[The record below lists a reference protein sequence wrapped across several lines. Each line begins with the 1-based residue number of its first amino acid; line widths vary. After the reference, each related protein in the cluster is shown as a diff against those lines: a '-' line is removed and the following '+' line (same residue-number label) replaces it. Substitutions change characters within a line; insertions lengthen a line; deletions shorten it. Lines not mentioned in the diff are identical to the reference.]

1 MNNSY
6 FFISKLLTPLLIP
19 INFLFILSFFL
30 IFIYFKS
37 KNNFILKLFILN
49 IFIILSIGFLPLGKV
64 GLKYLEKDFIVQKNY
79 KDIKNIIV
87 LSGADTR
94 ITASIKLAKIYD
106 NSKIYYI
113 GVNPYYD
120 KKNPLSEH
128 KRAKYIYQNM
138 NFDVKR
144 IIFIGKSKNTI
155 ENFDEIEMLN
165 LDENKTILITSAY
178 HMKRSMMIA
187 KKKNLNF
194 LPFAIDFTQES
205 YGSFINSYRA
215 FDIVANLNNFNLF
228 FREVFGITIFKI
240 FF

>member
-1 MNNSY
+1 MYNFY

-19 INFLFILSFFL
+19 VNFLFLTLIFL
-30 IFIYFKS
+30 ILIYLKNKNKFIS
-37 KNNFILKLFILN
+37 KLLIIN
-49 IFIILSIGFLPLGKV
+49 IIIILLIGFLPLGKV
-64 GLKYLEKDFIVQKNY
+64 GLKYLEKDYVLQNNY
-79 KDIKNIIV
+79 KDIKNIV
-87 LSGADTR
+87 LLSGSDSR
-94 ITASIKLAKIYD
+94 ITASIKLAKIYN

-113 GVNPYYD
+113 GINPYSD

-128 KRAKYIYQNM
+128 ERAEKIYKNL
-138 NFDVKR
+138 NFRLDRVN
-144 IIFIGKSKNTI
+144 FIGQSKNTI
-155 ENFDEIEMLN
+155 ENFNEIKILN
-165 LDENKTILITSAY
+165 LKDTETILLTSAF

-187 KKKNLNF
+187 RKKNLNF
-194 LPFAIDFTQES
+194 LPYAIDFTQES